1 MVPPDPVSARVA
13 VARLLFVPA
22 LALGAS
28 LGGCAT
34 RGDVER
40 LEDAVL
46 LSRAE
51 ASRADSARDAQV
63 RELLALTQRTGDS
76 VASIR
81 AQIAQIKGDLSGELY
96 AIAQQLVQVQELTGQ
111 SQQRLTEL
119 RTQLEARGEQI
130 AVTSP
135 VPAVPGSGAAGT
147 PPATAADS
155 TTSGPS
161 ADQIYQASL
170 QQLGR
175 GSVRTARTGFREL
188 LRRYPDSPRA
198 VDALFYVG
206 ESFAAESSDSAR
218 RYYQQV
224 VDKYAT
230 SPRAATALYKLG
242 LQAEQRRDAAAA
254 RGYYT
259 RVVQAYP
266 NSDEAAL
273 ARDRLRSL
281 GR

>member
-1 MVPPDPVSARVA
+1 MTRRV
-13 VARLLFVPA
+13 VALGLLFT
-22 LALGAS
+22 

-34 RGDVER
+34 RGDVHR

-46 LSRAE
+46 LLRAE
-51 ASRADSARDAQV
+51 SARRDSAQMTQV
-63 RELLALTQRTGDS
+63 QTLVSLTQRTGDS
-76 VASIR
+76 VTAIR
-81 AQIAQIKGDLSGELY
+81 GQIAQIKGDLSGELY
-96 AIAQQLVQVQELTGQ
+96 AIAQQLVAVQELTGQ

-130 AVTSP
+130 AEPRPGATGTPTAVSP
-135 VPAVPGSGAAGT
+135 TVGPAVRIDSSAGPT
-147 PPATAADS
+147 
-155 TTSGPS
+155 

-170 QQLGR
+170 QQLRR
-175 GSVRTARTGFREL
+175 GSVSTARIGFREL
-188 LRRYPDSPRA
+188 LRRYPQSSRA
-198 VDALFYVG
+198 ADALYFIG
-206 ESFAAESSDSAR
+206 ESFAAESPDSAQ

-224 VDKYAT
+224 VDRYAA
-230 SPRAATALYKLG
+230 SPRAATGLYKLG
-242 LQAEQRRDAAAA
+242 LVAEGRRDVAAA
-254 RGYYT
+254 RGFYT

>member
-1 MVPPDPVSARVA
+1 MTRRFAA
-13 VARLLFVPA
+13 LG
-22 LALGAS
+22 LALT

-34 RGDVER
+34 RGDVHR

-46 LSRAE
+46 LMRAE
-51 ASRADSARDAQV
+51 SARSDSAQV
-63 RELLALTQRTGDS
+63 AEVRALVMLTQRTGDS
-76 VASIR
+76 VAAIR

-130 AVTSP
+130 AETP
-135 VPAVPGSGAAGT
+135 TAGSGVTTLVAPPSTDSSAAPT
-147 PPATAADS
+147 
-155 TTSGPS
+155 

-170 QQLGR
+170 QQLRR
-175 GSVRTARTGFREL
+175 GSVSTARMGFREL
-188 LRRYPDSPRA
+188 LRRYPQSARA
-198 VDALFYVG
+198 PDALYFIG
-206 ESFAAESSDSAR
+206 ESYAAENADSAQ
-218 RYYQQV
+218 RYYRQV
-224 VDKYAT
+224 VDRYAS
-230 SPRAATALYKLG
+230 SPRAATGLYKLG
-242 LQAEQRRDAAAA
+242 LLAEQRRDPAGA
-254 RGYYT
+254 RTFYG
-259 RVVQAYP
+259 RVVQSYP

>member
-1 MVPPDPVSARVA
+1 MTARRA
-13 VARLLFVPA
+13 VLV
-22 LALGAS
+22 LALVS
-28 LGGCAT
+28 GGCAT
-34 RGDVER
+34 RGDVQR

-51 ASRADSARDAQV
+51 SARADSARDAQV
-63 RELLALTQRTGDS
+63 GELLALTRRTGDS
-76 VASIR
+76 VAAIR

-130 AVTSP
+130 AEAP
-135 VPAVPGSGAAGT
+135 SGAPVTAGAGT
-147 PPATAADS
+147 PAAPAADS
-155 TTSGPS
+155 GAGPT

-170 QQLGR
+170 QQLRR
-175 GSVRTARTGFREL
+175 GSVSTARIGFREL
-188 LRRYPDSPRA
+188 LRRFPQSARA
-198 VDALFYVG
+198 ADALYFIG
-206 ESFAAESSDSAR
+206 ESFAAETPDSAQ

-224 VDKYAT
+224 VDRFTA

-242 LQAEQRRDAAAA
+242 LLAEQRRDTAGA
-254 RGYYT
+254 RAFYG
-259 RVVQAYP
+259 RVVQSYP

>member
-1 MVPPDPVSARVA
+1 MSPRIAAAALLVA
-13 VARLLFVPA
+13 
-22 LALGAS
+22 

-34 RGDVER
+34 RGDVRR

-46 LSRAE
+46 LTRAE
-51 ASRADSARDAQV
+51 SARNDSTRMAQV
-63 RELLALTQRTGDS
+63 QELMALSQRTGDS
-76 VASIR
+76 VAAIR
-81 AQIAQIKGDLSGELY
+81 SQIAQIKGDLSGELY

-130 AVTSP
+130 AEP
-135 VPAVPGSGAAGT
+135 AAGT
-147 PPATAADS
+147 PSALTPAAPAAATPTGTPADS
-155 TTSGPS
+155 ASAPS

-170 QQLGR
+170 QQLRR
-175 GSVRTARTGFREL
+175 GSVNTARTGFREL
-188 LRRYPDSPRA
+188 LRRYPQSPRA
-198 VDALFYVG
+198 ADGVYFIG
-206 ESFAAESSDSAR
+206 ESFAAESPDSAQ

-224 VDKYAT
+224 VDRYAS
-230 SPRAATALYKLG
+230 SPRAATGLYKLG
-242 LQAEQRRDAAAA
+242 LLAEQRRDVAAA
-254 RGYYT
+254 RGFYG
-259 RVVQAYP
+259 RVVQSYP

>member
-1 MVPPDPVSARVA
+1 VSARIA
-13 VARLLFVPA
+13 ALGRLVVPS
-22 LALGAS
+22 LVLGAS

-34 RGDVER
+34 RGDVQR

-51 ASRADSARDAQV
+51 AARTDSARGAQV
-63 RELLALTQRTGDS
+63 RELLALTQQTGDT

-130 AVTSP
+130 AEPSTGTVTAP
-135 VPAVPGSGAAGT
+135 PGNMGTPAAPAVSGDSSAGPG
-147 PPATAADS
+147 
-155 TTSGPS
+155 

-170 QQLGR
+170 QQLRR
-175 GSVRTARTGFREL
+175 GSVNTARTGFREL
-188 LRRYPDSPRA
+188 LRRYPQSAHAADG
-198 VDALFYVG
+198 LYFIG
-206 ESFAAESSDSAR
+206 ESFAAEAPDSAQ
-218 RYYQQV
+218 RYYLQV
-224 VDKYAT
+224 VDKYAA

-242 LQAEQRRDAAAA
+242 LQAEQRREAAAA

-259 RVVQAYP
+259 RVVQSYP

>member
-1 MVPPDPVSARVA
+1 MTARRA
-13 VARLLFVPA
+13 VLA
-22 LALGAS
+22 LALLS
-28 LGGCAT
+28 GGCAT
-34 RGDVER
+34 RGDVQR

-51 ASRADSARDAQV
+51 SARADSARDAQV
-63 RELLALTQRTGDS
+63 RGLLALVQQTHDS
-76 VASIR
+76 VAAIR

-130 AVTSP
+130 AEAPAPATAMTPTTTPVTSP
-135 VPAVPGSGAAGT
+135 AAGT
-147 PPATAADS
+147 DSAA
-155 TTSGPS
+155 GPS

-170 QQLGR
+170 TQLRR
-175 GSVRTARTGFREL
+175 GSVSTARLGFREL
-188 LRRYPDSPRA
+188 LRRYPQSPRA
-198 VDALFYVG
+198 ADALYFIG
-206 ESFAAESSDSAR
+206 ESFAAETPDSAQ

-224 VDKYAT
+224 VDRYTA

-242 LQAEQRRDAAAA
+242 LLAEQRRDAAGA
-254 RGYYT
+254 RTFYG
-259 RVVQAYP
+259 RVVQSYP

-273 ARDRLRSL
+273 AKDRLRSL

>member
-1 MVPPDPVSARVA
+1 MTRRLAA
-13 VARLLFVPA
+13 LGLLFV
-22 LALGAS
+22 

-34 RGDVER
+34 RGDVHR

-46 LSRAE
+46 LMRAE
-51 ASRADSARDAQV
+51 SARRDSASAAEV
-63 RELLALTQRTGDS
+63 RSLVTLTQRTGDS
-76 VASIR
+76 VEAIR
-81 AQIAQIKGDLSGELY
+81 AQITQIKGDLSGELY

-130 AVTSP
+130 AEPT
-135 VPAVPGSGAAGT
+135 SGAAGGAAVL
-147 PPATAADS
+147 PPVSGGAPVPSPGAAD
-155 TTSGPS
+155 TSAGPS

-170 QQLGR
+170 QQLRR

-188 LRRYPDSPRA
+188 LRRYPQSAHAADG
-198 VDALFYVG
+198 LYFIG
-206 ESFAAESSDSAR
+206 ESFAAESPDSAQ

-224 VDKYAT
+224 VDRYAS

-242 LQAEQRRDAAAA
+242 LLAEQRRDPAGA
-254 RGYYT
+254 RSFYG
-259 RVVQAYP
+259 RVIQSYP

>member
-1 MVPPDPVSARVA
+1 
-13 VARLLFVPA
+13 
-22 LALGAS
+22 
-28 LGGCAT
+28 
-34 RGDVER
+34 
-40 LEDAVL
+40 
-46 LSRAE
+46 
-51 ASRADSARDAQV
+51 
-63 RELLALTQRTGDS
+63 
-76 VASIR
+76 
-81 AQIAQIKGDLSGELY
+81 LY

-130 AVTSP
+130 AEPST
-135 VPAVPGSGAAGT
+135 GAASGTTPAAPGNMGT
-147 PPATAADS
+147 PAAPAASGDS
-155 TTSGPS
+155 SAGPS

-170 QQLGR
+170 QQLRR
-175 GSVRTARTGFREL
+175 GSVNTARTGFREL
-188 LRRYPDSPRA
+188 LRRYPQSAHAADG
-198 VDALFYVG
+198 LYFIG
-206 ESFAAESSDSAR
+206 ESFAAEAPDSAQ
-218 RYYQQV
+218 RYYLQV

-242 LQAEQRRDAAAA
+242 LQAEQRRDPAAA